1 MRLFKTV
8 HDFDYS
14 WHTVSAAQ
22 WQKYPNPDCPH
33 VQHVDVLDSSVDPET
48 GVLRIERL
56 ISVNQKAPAL
66 ILRAIGASST
76 QYVREVAIIDPRTK
90 TMTLDSKNLTLSNIL
105 SCEESI
111 TYTQHPTSP
120 EKTLFSQQATI
131 SAGSAV
137 SRMASMIEDWSV
149 QRFQQNALIG
159 RDAFAKV
166 LERFVVLAEAKEEAA
181 TSASK

>member
-1 MRLFKTV
+1 
-8 HDFDYS
+8 
-14 WHTVSAAQ
+14 
-22 WQKYPNPDCPH
+22 
-33 VQHVDVLDSSVDPET
+33 
-48 GVLRIERL
+48 
-56 ISVNQKAPAL
+56 
-66 ILRAIGASST
+66 
-76 QYVREVAIIDPRTK
+76 
-90 TMTLDSKNLTLSNIL
+90 MTLDSKNLTLSNIL

-111 TYTQHPTSP
+111 TYTQHPTCP

>member
-22 WQKYPNPDCPH
+22 WQKYPNEHCPH

-56 ISVNQKAPAL
+56 ISVTQKAPGF
-66 ILRAIGASST
+66 ILRAIGASTT
-76 QYVREVAIIDPRTK
+76 QYVREVAIIDPKAK
-90 TMTLDSKNLTLSNIL
+90 TMTMDSKNLTLSNIL

-111 TYTQHPTSP
+111 TYIEHPSCP
-120 EKTLFSQQATI
+120 EKTLFTQQATI
-131 SAGSAV
+131 SAGSTV

-149 QRFQQNALIG
+149 KRFQQNAVIG
-159 RDAFAKV
+159 REGFSKV
-166 LERFVVLAEAKEEAA
+166 LEKFVILAEAKEEATA
-181 TSASK
+181 N

>member
-76 QYVREVAIIDPRTK
+76 QYVREVAIIDPKTK
-90 TMTLDSKNLTLSNIL
+90 TMTLSSKNLTLSNIL

-111 TYTQHPTSP
+111 TYTQHPTIP
-120 EKTLFSQQATI
+120 EKTLFSH
-131 SAGSAV
+131 
-137 SRMASMIEDWSV
+137 MIEDWSV
-149 QRFQQNALIG
+149 QRFQQNALLG
-159 RDAFAKV
+159 REAFSKV

-181 TSASK
+181 TNASK

>member
-14 WHTVSAAQ
+14 WQTVSAAQ
-22 WQKYPNPDCPH
+22 WQKYPNEHCPH

-56 ISVNQKAPAL
+56 ISVTQKAPAF
-66 ILRAIGASST
+66 ILRAIGASTT
-76 QYVREVAIIDPRTK
+76 QYVREVAIIDPKSK
-90 TMTLDSKNLTLSNIL
+90 TLTLDSKNLTLSNIL

-111 TYTQHPTSP
+111 TYSEHPSYS
-120 EKTLFSQQATI
+120 EKTLFTQQATI
-131 SAGSAV
+131 SAGSTV

-149 QRFQQNALIG
+149 KRFQQNAAIG
-159 RDAFAKV
+159 REGFSKV
-166 LERFVVLAEAKEEAA
+166 LEKFVVLAEAKEGA
-181 TSASK
+181 TTN